1 MLYYIFFKELFKYFS
16 AFRVF
21 QYITFRAIY
30 ATVTALL
37 ISLVLGPFVI
47 KKLRM
52 LQFGQVIRDDGPETH
67 FSKAGTPAIGGLL
80 ILVAVFTSTV
90 LWARFDISI
99 TFIVLFSIV
108 WFGALG
114 FIDDYLKITRQHSS
128 GLRAWYKIIL
138 QAIGAFVIVYYIYQW
153 GDSPH
158 ELPNGLVTAKTAL
171 VFPFK
176 KNFRPDLGIL
186 FIPFAMLVIIGASNA
201 VNLTDGLDG
210 LAIGCT
216 LFVAG
221 TFAVVAHLTSNQITA
236 NYLDLV
242 HLPASGEVAV
252 FCATIIGAGLG
263 FLWFN
268 AHPAKVFMGD
278 TGALALGAAIGTVAV
293 LIKEEFFLFIVGGI
307 FVAEALSDI
316 IQVVSCRMR
325 RGKRVFL
332 MTPLHHHFEKLGWP
346 ESRIVIRFWIIAAI
360 LVLIALSTL
369 KLR

>member
-1 MLYYIFFKELFKYFS
+1 MLNYIFVKELSKYFS

-52 LQFGQVIRDDGPETH
+52 LQFGQVIREDGPETH

-80 ILVAVFTSTV
+80 ILVAVFISTV
-90 LWARFDISI
+90 LWARLDFSI

-114 FIDDYLKITRQHSS
+114 FIDDYLKVTRQHSS
-128 GLRAWYKIIL
+128 GLRGWYKIIL
-138 QAIGAFVIVYYIYQW
+138 QAIGASVIAYYVYQW
-153 GDSPH
+153 ADAPR

-176 KNFRPDLGIL
+176 KDFRPDLGIL
-186 FIPFAMLVIIGASNA
+186 FIPFAMLVIVGASNA

-221 TFAVVAHLTSNQITA
+221 TFAVVSHLTSNINTA

-252 FCATIIGAGLG
+252 FCATVIGAGLG

-278 TGALALGAAIGTVAV
+278 TGALALGAAMGTVAV

-307 FVAEALSDI
+307 FVAEALSVI
-316 IQVVSCRMR
+316 IQVVSCRM

-346 ESRIVIRFWIIAAI
+346 ESKIVIRFWIIAAI

>member
-1 MLYYIFFKELFKYFS
+1 L
-16 AFRVF
+16 
-21 QYITFRAIY
+21 
-30 ATVTALL
+30 
-37 ISLVLGPFVI
+37 
-47 KKLRM
+47 
-52 LQFGQVIRDDGPETH
+52 
-67 FSKAGTPAIGGLL
+67 
-80 ILVAVFTSTV
+80 
-90 LWARFDISI
+90 DISI

-114 FIDDYLKITRQHSS
+114 FIDDYLKVTKQHSS
-128 GLRAWYKIIL
+128 GLNGWYKITL
-138 QAIGAFVIVYYIYQW
+138 QIVGAFIIVYYIYQW
-153 GDSPH
+153 VDAPR
-158 ELPNGLVTAKTAL
+158 ELPNGIVTAKTAL

-176 KNFRPDLGIL
+176 KDFRPDLGIL

-201 VNLTDGLDG
+201 ANLTDGLDG

-221 TFAVVAHLTSNQITA
+221 TFAVVAHLTSNQNTA

-252 FCATIIGAGLG
+252 FCATIVGAGLG

-293 LIKEEFFLFIVGGI
+293 LIKEEFLLFIVGGI
-307 FVAEALSDI
+307 FVAEALSVI

-346 ESRIVIRFWIIAAI
+346 ESKIVTRFWIVAAI
-360 LVLIALSTL
+360 LVLLALSTL